1 MNAYNPYSNY
11 PYGGYGYPNYGNR
24 QFSQMQPQQQII
36 QPQMQQVQQQPP
48 MQYETPIQD
57 IRFVTTEEAKAFI
70 VMPNSKALLID
81 KNGGVAHLKT
91 ADNMGQSVT
100 QYFKFEQVN
109 ADGSP
114 IKPQEPTPQVDF
126 GQFVKKEELV
136 GLPTAEQ
143 YQQLTNQYNDLIEQ
157 FNGLKSMLQN
167 GKMRQGENKQYASDF
182 GGSKGTYQ
190 QVK

>member
-1 MNAYNPYSNY
+1 MNGYNPYAQY
-11 PYGGYGYPNYGNR
+11 PYTGYTYPTFNNR
-24 QFSQMQPQQQII
+24 QFAQPQQQMA
-36 QPQMQQVQQQPP
+36 QPQMQQPQQP
-48 MQYETPIQD
+48 MQFETPIQD
-57 IRFVTTEEAKAFI
+57 IRFVTSEEAKAFI

-114 IKPQEPTPQVDF
+114 IKPQEETPKVDY
-126 GQFVKKEELV
+126 GNFVTKDQLN

-143 YQQLTNQYNDLIEQ
+143 YQELFTQYNTLLDQVNAMKKIIAGGKP
-157 FNGLKSMLQN
+157 NGTATSNTAK
-167 GKMRQGENKQYASDF
+167 QGA
-182 GGSKGTYQ
+182 
-190 QVK
+190 

>member
-1 MNAYNPYSNY
+1 MYGQNPYSQY
-11 PYGGYGYPNYGNR
+11 PYTGYAYPNYGQRN
-24 QFSQMQPQQQII
+24 FIQPQQQMA
-36 QPQMQQVQQQPP
+36 QPQQQVQQQP

-57 IRFVTTEEAKAFI
+57 IRFVTSEEAKAFI

-114 IKPQEPTPQVDF
+114 IKPQEQTPQVDF
-126 GQFVKKEELV
+126 GQFATKKDLD
-136 GLPTAEQ
+136 GLPTADQ
-143 YQQLTNQYNDLIEQ
+143 YKQLSDKYNSLVEQ
-157 FNGLKSMLQN
+157 FQTMQKIIAGGKQN
-167 GKMRQGENKQYASDF
+167 GNGTNNA
-182 GGSKGTYQ
+182 KGN
-190 QVK
+190 

>member
-1 MNAYNPYSNY
+1 MYGQNPYSQY
-11 PYGGYGYPNYGNR
+11 PYTGYGYPNYGR
-24 QFSQMQPQQQII
+24 QNFMQPQQQMA
-36 QPQMQQVQQQPP
+36 QPQMQQAQQQPP

-57 IRFVTTEEAKAFI
+57 IRFVTSEEAKAFI

-114 IKPQEPTPQVDF
+114 LKQQEPTPQVDYAK
-126 GQFVKKEELV
+126 FVTKDELNR
-136 GLPTAEQ
+136 LPTAEQ
-143 YQQLTNQYNDLIEQ
+143 YQQLADQYNILLDQVNTMKKIIA
-157 FNGLKSMLQN
+157 G
-167 GKMRQGENKQYASDF
+167 GKPNVAGTSNA
-182 GGSKGTYQ
+182 KGN
-190 QVK
+190 

>member
-1 MNAYNPYSNY
+1 MYGQNNPYSQY
-11 PYGGYGYPNYGNR
+11 PYTGYAYPNYGQRNY
-24 QFSQMQPQQQII
+24 MQPQQPMA
-36 QPQMQQVQQQPP
+36 QPQMQQAPQQPP

-57 IRFVTTEEAKAFI
+57 IRFVTSEEAKAFI

-114 IKPQEPTPQVDF
+114 LKPQEPQQAIDF
-126 GQFVKKEELV
+126 SQFV
-136 GLPTAEQ
+136 TIS
-143 YQQLTNQYNDLIEQ
+143 QYNELLAQ
-157 FNGLKSMLQN
+157 FDGLRSMVQST
-167 GKMRQGENKQYASDF
+167 KPKQAESKPLTSDF
-182 GGSKGTYQ
+182 GASKTNTQ
-190 QVK
+190 PAK